1 MYEQR
6 IVVQW
11 KEVIFFSVAS
21 RLGVGT
27 TQPLIRTLLK
37 ASVTGGKV
45 TMA

>member
-11 KEVIFFSVAS
+11 KEVIFFSKAVS
-21 RLGVGT
+21 LGLGT
-27 TQPLIRTLLK
+27 TQSLIRTLLK

>member
-1 MYEQR
+1 MFDQG

-11 KEVIFFSVAS
+11 QEVIFFSKAS
-21 RLGVGT
+21 ILGLGT
-27 TQPLIRTLLK
+27 TQPHIHNLLK